1 MYELY
6 KPFDFLSKDE
16 CQSLINWANTQKK
29 EAGQVFGEKEQD
41 WIVDKNVRTN
51 KIVWVYDKKIIK
63 KYLNLAKK
71 IDKRVKKLEALKIS
85 FYRKDDFYGWH
96 HDDCHPKKYK
106 HWFIDR
112 SHKRVLSIVTELQ
125 PAPESGLFID
135 HKSHPNIPRNKDYT
149 IKLKQGQAIVFPS
162 KEPHMARNL
171 GNGERISLIG
181 HCWALESDITKH

>member
-16 CQSLINWANTQKK
+16 CQSLINWANKQKRI
-29 EAGQVFGEKEQD
+29 EGGVYSQEEQD

-51 KIVWVYDKKIIK
+51 NLVWSYDEKLIK
-63 KYLNLAKK
+63 KYLELAKK
-71 IDKRVKKLEALKIS
+71 IDKRVKRVEGIKIS
-85 FYRKDDFYGWH
+85 FYRKNDFYNWH
-96 HDDCHPKKYK
+96 HDDCLPQK
-106 HWFIDR
+106 FSAQSFR
-112 SHKRVLSIVTELQ
+112 RVISIVTELQ
-125 PAPESGLFID
+125 PAPEAGLFID

-149 IKLKQGQAIVFPS
+149 IKLKQGQTIAFPS

-171 GNGERISLIG
+171 GNEERISLIG